1 MTSLQQYA
9 QGDSQWSLEDFVQIT
24 NALLP
29 LYLPTQKAH
38 SRVREDITPRLVRH
52 YTSLGAMDE
61 PLKVGRNATYTYRHL
76 LQLLVVR
83 RLMAQG
89 YGASAIDDL
98 TISQSNAELEA
109 LLQGGAQL
117 SVTPAN
123 PALGFLQHIQNRDK
137 RAAVPPI
144 SPSSSPPPSPQ
155 HWLRIA
161 ILPGLEVHLRED
173 FVFPKS
179 PQEQQNLVQ
188 LITQN
193 LFSFSPFSKKRHDNT
208 SD

>member
-9 QGDSQWSLEDFVQIT
+9 QGDSHWSLEEFVQIT

-29 LYLPTQKAH
+29 QYLPTQKAH

-61 PLKVGRNATYTYRHL
+61 PKKMGRNAVYTYRHL

-83 RLMAQG
+83 RLMTQG
-89 YGASAIDDL
+89 YGVSAIDNL
-98 TISQSNAELEA
+98 PISQSNTELEA
-109 LLQGGAQL
+109 LLQGGVQI

-123 PALGFLQHIQNRDK
+123 PALGFLQDIQK
-137 RAAVPPI
+137 RGKQVQKSPLVSTPI
-144 SPSSSPPPSPQ
+144 PSPSPTPTPQ
-155 HWLRIA
+155 RWLRVQ
-161 ILPGLEVHLRED
+161 ILPGLEIHVRED
-173 FVFPKS
+173 FVFPQS

-188 LITQN
+188 IIAQK
-193 LFSFSPFSKKRHDNT
+193 LFAFSPFKQK
-208 SD
+208 